1 MNKANLINTNA
12 KDRYDEYTELL
23 FKRDTL
29 EKEAGS
35 ILLSYNQIFG
45 EMLVNNFE
53 LKIECIK
60 KKKML
65 AYCQRCIN
73 AGKKI
78 DVSLMSKKIEDDMQ
92 IYNYE
97 LQRMIADNK
106 AAKEAVTVPT
116 YRLERT
122 KKIYR
127 RLVKKLHPDGNNKLM
142 ENEKLKDL
150 WDEIVFAYKHSNVDK
165 LEDLEVMVR
174 KELENLGEDWLT
186 EIPEDIEE
194 RIDRVISQIN
204 EILSTQPYTFQELL
218 IDDEKKNARLAEL
231 EKEHEEYACY
241 LAELNDMLEKI
252 LLNGGKTIWRM
263 SL

>member
-1 MNKANLINTNA
+1 MNMENLSNTNA

-35 ILLSYNQIFG
+35 ILLSYNQVFG
-45 EMLVNNFE
+45 EKLVNNFE

-78 DVSLMSKKIEDDMQ
+78 DVSLMSRKIDEEMLV
-92 IYNYE
+92 YNYE
-97 LQRMIADNK
+97 LQRLIEDNK
-106 AAKEAVTVPT
+106 AAKEAVTVGT
-116 YRLERT
+116 YRLERS

-127 RLVKKLHPDGNNKLM
+127 RLVKKLHPDGNRKLM
-142 ENEKLKDL
+142 ENETLKNL
-150 WDEIVFAYKHSNVDK
+150 WDEIVYAYKHSDADK
-165 LEDLEVMVR
+165 LEDLEAMVR
-174 KELENLGEDWLT
+174 KELEKLGEDWFT
-186 EIPEDIEE
+186 EIPEDIEG
-194 RIDRVISQIN
+194 RIDRVIHQIN
-204 EILSTQPYTFQELL
+204 EILNTEPYTFRELL
-218 IDDEKKNARLAEL
+218 LDDDKKNARLEEL
-231 EKEHEEYACY
+231 DKEHEEYAGY
-241 LAELNDMLEKI
+241 LAELNELLEKI